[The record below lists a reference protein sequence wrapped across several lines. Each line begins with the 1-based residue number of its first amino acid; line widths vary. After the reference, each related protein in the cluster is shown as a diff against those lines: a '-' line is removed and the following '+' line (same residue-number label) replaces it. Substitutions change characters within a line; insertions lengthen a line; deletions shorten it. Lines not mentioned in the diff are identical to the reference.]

1 MKTMNYSLIRILF
14 ALVIGLVLVLWPNT
28 AASYIVITI
37 GVAFLIPGV
46 ISLFSFFGRKRSEHE
61 PAPRF
66 PIEGIGSL
74 LFGLWMIVMPEFFA
88 DVLMFLLGFI
98 LIMGGVQQIAS
109 LSMARR
115 WTPVPGIFYLVPSLI
130 LIAGVIALFNP
141 TGVRNTAFIIIG
153 ISSLVYSLSE
163 LINWFKFARR
173 RPKKISILM
182 LNEDILHSAFLFYL
196 TNNSSLYFGSV
207 HIWLSTISSSLSM
220 W

>member
-74 LFGLWMIVMPEFFA
+74 LFGLWLIVMPEFFA

-141 TGVRNTAFIIIG
+141 TGVIRTLADCD
-153 ISSLVYSLSE
+153 
-163 LINWFKFARR
+163 A
-173 RPKKISILM
+173 
-182 LNEDILHSAFLFYL
+182 
-196 TNNSSLYFGSV
+196 
-207 HIWLSTISSSLSM
+207 
-220 W
+220 

>member
-74 LFGLWMIVMPEFFA
+74 LFGLWLIVC
-88 DVLMFLLGFI
+88 L
-98 LIMGGVQQIAS
+98 
-109 LSMARR
+109 
-115 WTPVPGIFYLVPSLI
+115 
-130 LIAGVIALFNP
+130 
-141 TGVRNTAFIIIG
+141 
-153 ISSLVYSLSE
+153 
-163 LINWFKFARR
+163 
-173 RPKKISILM
+173 
-182 LNEDILHSAFLFYL
+182 
-196 TNNSSLYFGSV
+196 NSSFPV
-207 HIWLSTISSSLSM
+207 
-220 W
+220 

>member
-28 AASYIVITI
+28 AASYIVITV

-46 ISLFSFFGRKRSEHE
+46 ISLFGYFGRKKSEDGVS
-61 PAPRF
+61 PRF

-74 LFGLWMIVMPEFFA
+74 LFGLWLIVMPEFFA

-115 WTPVPGIFYLVPSLI
+115 WMPVPGAFYLVPSLI
-130 LIAGVIALFNP
+130 LIAGIIALFNP
-141 TGVRNTAFIIIG
+141 TGARNTAFIIIG
-153 ISSLVYSLSE
+153 VSSLVYSLTE
-163 LINWFKFARR
+163 LINWFKFTR
-173 RPKKISILM
+173 RPKTPVVHDDDDIEDAKII
-182 LNEDILHSAFLFYL
+182 E
-196 TNNSSLYFGSV
+196 
-207 HIWLSTISSSLSM
+207 
-220 W
+220 